1 MNLNIYNYQPKQIRI
16 QCRLLL
22 LFLLCSSSLIAQVGL
37 NTATP
42 NGSSSLDVVSA
53 DTGILI
59 PRLTLTGTNDMSTIT
74 NGNIESLL
82 VYNTATVSD
91 VTPGFYYWNAAA
103 TDPRW
108 VRLVTNDTESSDWSL
123 DGNAG
128 TRNGVDFMGTTDAQD
143 LDVKTNN
150 TLFFRFTQK
159 GQLDF
164 LNTGESVFIGENAGE
179 ANDNTLTT
187 RSTFLGANS
196 GASNISGADNSFF
209 GANSGQSNTTGE
221 KNSFFGSQS
230 GVANVDGSKNSF
242 FGERTGIQ
250 NTSGSDNS
258 FFGQTSGNANTTGLS
273 NTFLG
278 SASGLNSSVGGE
290 NVFVGAT
297 AGRNNASGNSNTYLG
312 ATSGTLNT
320 GSNNVFIGFGAGN
333 GETTTSNTLII
344 QNDPNDDPLIYGKF
358 DTDEVEVRGG
368 LKISD
373 VINLTPRATAPTSPS
388 AGDIYYHSGSN
399 KVRLWN
405 GSVWENLN

>member
-1 MNLNIYNYQPKQIRI
+1 MMNLNICNYQSKLLQ
-16 QCRLLL
+16 LNGMLL
-22 LFLLCSSSLIAQVGL
+22 LFLLCSSSLIAQVGV
-37 NTATP
+37 NTAAP
-42 NGSSSLDVVSA
+42 SESSSLDVVSS

-59 PRLTLTGTNDMSTIT
+59 PRLTLTGTDDMSTIV

-82 VYNTATVSD
+82 VYNTATVDD
-91 VTPGFYYWNAAA
+91 VTPGFYYWNSSI
-103 TDPRW
+103 W
-108 VRLVTNDTESSDWSL
+108 VRLVTNDTESSDWNLS
-123 DGNAG
+123 GNTG
-128 TRNGVDFMGTTDAQD
+128 TISGVDFIGTTDAQD
-143 LDVKTNN
+143 LAIKTNN
-150 TLFFRFTQK
+150 TLFFRFTQR

-179 ANDNTLTT
+179 VNDNSITT
-187 RSTFLGANS
+187 RSTFIGTNS
-196 GASNISGADNSFF
+196 GASNTSGADNSFF

-230 GVANVDGSKNSF
+230 GVANIDGSKNSF
-242 FGERTGIQ
+242 FGERTGVL

-258 FFGQTSGNANTTGLS
+258 FFGQTSGSANTTGLS

-278 SASGLNSSVGGE
+278 SASGLNSSEGDE
-290 NVFVGAT
+290 NVFVGST
-297 AGRNNASGNSNTYLG
+297 AGSNNAAGNSNTYLG
-312 ATSGTLNT
+312 ATSGVLNT
-320 GSNNVFIGFGAGN
+320 GNNNVFIGYGAGN

-373 VINLTPRATAPTSPS
+373 IINLTPRATAPTTPS
-388 AGDIYYHSGSN
+388 AGDIYYDSVTN

>member
-1 MNLNIYNYQPKQIRI
+1 MNLNMYTYPTKQIRI
-16 QCRLLL
+16 QCILLL
-22 LFLLCSSSLIAQVGL
+22 LFLLCSTSLLAQVGL

-42 NGSSSLDVVSA
+42 NESSSLDAVSG

-59 PRLTLTGTNDMSTIT
+59 PRLTLTGTNDTATIA

-82 VYNTATVSD
+82 VYNTATVSN
-91 VTPGFYYWNAAA
+91 VTPGFYYWN
-103 TDPRW
+103 TTQW
-108 VRLVTNDTESSDWSL
+108 VRLVTSDTESRDWNLS
-123 DGNAG
+123 GNAG
-128 TRNGVDFMGTTDAQD
+128 TVNGVNFIGTTDAQD
-143 LDVKTNN
+143 LDIKTNN

-159 GQLDF
+159 GQLAF

-179 ANDNTLTT
+179 ANDISITT
-187 RSTFLGANS
+187 RSTFLGNNS
-196 GASNISGADNSFF
+196 GASNISGVDNSFF

-230 GVANVDGSKNSF
+230 GVANLDGSKNSF
-242 FGERTGIQ
+242 FGESTGIQ

-258 FFGQTSGNANTTGLS
+258 FFGQTSGSANTTGLS

-278 SASGLNSSVGGE
+278 SASGLNSSEGGE
-290 NVFVGAT
+290 NVFIGST
-297 AGRNNASGNSNTYLG
+297 AGRDNAAGNSNTYLG
-312 ATSGTLNT
+312 ATSGALNT
-320 GSNNVFIGFGAGN
+320 GNNNVFIGFGAGN

-358 DTDEVEVRGG
+358 DTDEVEVRGA

-373 VINLTPRATAPTSPS
+373 IINLTPRATAPTTPS
-388 AGDIYYHSGSN
+388 AGDIYYDSGTN

-405 GSVWENLN
+405 GSGWENLN

>member
-1 MNLNIYNYQPKQIRI
+1 MNLNICTYQPKQFQI
-16 QCRLLL
+16 QCMLLL
-22 LFLLCSSSLIAQVGL
+22 LFLLGSSSLIAQVGL

-42 NGSSSLDVVSA
+42 SESSSLDVVSGN
-53 DTGILI
+53 TGILI
-59 PRLTLTGTNDMSTIT
+59 PRLALTGTNDALTIA

-91 VTPGFYYWNAAA
+91 VTAGFYYWDS
-103 TDPRW
+103 TQW
-108 VRLVTNDTESSDWSL
+108 VRLVTSGTESRDWSL
-123 DGNAG
+123 NGNAG
-128 TRNGVDFMGTTDAQD
+128 TVNGVNFIGTTDTQD
-143 LDVKTNN
+143 LDIKTNN
-150 TLFFRFTQK
+150 TLFFRFTQR
-159 GQLDF
+159 GQIDF

-179 ANDNTLTT
+179 ANDNTITT
-187 RSTFLGANS
+187 RSTFIGTNS
-196 GASNISGADNSFF
+196 GVSNISGEDNSFF

-258 FFGQTSGNANTTGLS
+258 FFGQTSGSSNTTGLS

-278 SASGLNSSVGGE
+278 SASGLNSSVGDE
-290 NVFVGAT
+290 NVFVGST
-297 AGRNNASGNSNTYLG
+297 AGRNNAAGNSNTYIG
-312 ATSGTLNT
+312 ATSGALNT
-320 GSNNVFIGFGAGN
+320 GNNNVFIGFGAGN
-333 GETTTSNTLII
+333 GETTASNTLII
-344 QNDPNDDPLIYGKF
+344 QNNPNDDPLIYGKF
-358 DTDEVEVRGG
+358 DTDEVEIRGG

-373 VINLTPRATAPTSPS
+373 IINLTPRATAPITPS
-388 AGDIYYHSGSN
+388 AGDIYYDSGTN

>member
-1 MNLNIYNYQPKQIRI
+1 MMNLNIYNYQPKQIRI
-16 QCRLLL
+16 QCMLLL
-22 LFLLCSSSLIAQVGL
+22 LFLLCSSSLLAQVGL

-59 PRLTLTGTNDMSTIT
+59 PRLTLTGTDDAATIT

-91 VTPGFYYWNAAA
+91 VTPGFYYWNAIA
-103 TDPRW
+103 TQW
-108 VRLVTNDTESSDWSL
+108 VRLVTSDTESRDWNLS
-123 DGNAG
+123 GNTG
-128 TRNGVDFMGTTDAQD
+128 TVNGVDFMGTTDAQD
-143 LDVKTNN
+143 LDIKTNN

-159 GQLDF
+159 GQLNF

-242 FGERTGIQ
+242 FGERTGVQ

-258 FFGQTSGNANTTGLS
+258 FFGQTSGNANTTGLR

-297 AGRNNASGNSNTYLG
+297 AGRNNAAGNSNTYLG

-320 GSNNVFIGFGAGN
+320 GNNNVFIGFGAGN

-358 DTDEVEVRGG
+358 DTDEVEVRGD

-373 VINLTPRATAPTSPS
+373 IINLTPRTQPTAP
-388 AGDIYYHSGSN
+388 AVGDIYYDSGTN
-399 KVRLWN
+399 KVRLWS

>member
-1 MNLNIYNYQPKQIRI
+1 MMNLNIYNYQSKQIRI
-16 QCRLLL
+16 QCMLL
-22 LFLLCSSSLIAQVGL
+22 LFLLCSSSLIAQVGI
-37 NTATP
+37 NTAAP
-42 NGSSSLDVVSA
+42 DGSSSLDVVSS

-59 PRLTLTGTNDMSTIT
+59 PRLTLTGTGDMSTIV

-91 VTPGFYYWNAAA
+91 VTPGFYYWNATA
-103 TDPRW
+103 TQW
-108 VRLVTNDTESSDWSL
+108 VRLVTSDTESRDWNL
-123 DGNAG
+123 RGNTG
-128 TRNGVDFMGTTDAQD
+128 TVNGVDFIGTTDTQD
-143 LDVKTNN
+143 LDIKTNN

-179 ANDNTLTT
+179 LNDNTLTT
-187 RSTFLGANS
+187 RSTFIGTNS
-196 GASNISGADNSFF
+196 GASNTSGADNSFF

-278 SASGLNSSVGGE
+278 SASGLNSSVGDE
-290 NVFVGAT
+290 NVFVGST
-297 AGRNNASGNSNTYLG
+297 AGRNNAAGNSNTYLG
-312 ATSGTLNT
+312 ATSGALNT
-320 GSNNVFIGFGAGN
+320 GNNNVFIGFGAGN
-333 GETTTSNTLII
+333 GETTASNTLII

-373 VINLTPRATAPTSPS
+373 IINLTPRATTPTSPS
-388 AGDIYYHSGSN
+388 AGDIYYDSGTN

>member
-1 MNLNIYNYQPKQIRI
+1 M
-16 QCRLLL
+16 LL

-42 NGSSSLDVVSA
+42 DESSSLDVVSS

-59 PRLTLTGTNDMSTIT
+59 PRLTLTGTGDMSTIT

-108 VRLVTNDTESSDWSL
+108 VRLVTNDTESKDWNL
-123 DGNAG
+123 EGNTG
-128 TRNGVDFMGTTDAQD
+128 TTSGNDFIGTTDAQD
-143 LDVKTNN
+143 LAIKTNN

-164 LNTGESVFIGENAGE
+164 LNTGESVFIGEDAGE
-179 ANDNTLTT
+179 ANDISLTT
-187 RSTFLGANS
+187 RSTFVGSKS
-196 GASNISGADNSFF
+196 GASNTSGADNSFF

-278 SASGLNSSVGGE
+278 SASGLNSSVGDE

-297 AGRNNASGNSNTYLG
+297 AGRNNAAGNSNTYLG
-312 ATSGTLNT
+312 ATSGVLNT
-320 GSNNVFIGFGAGN
+320 GNNNVFIGFGAGN
-333 GETTTSNTLII
+333 GETTASNTLII

-373 VINLTPRATAPTSPS
+373 IINLTPRATTPTSPS
-388 AGDIYYHSGSN
+388 AGDIYYDSGTN

>member
-1 MNLNIYNYQPKQIRI
+1 MNLNKCNYQPMQVKIRCM
-16 QCRLLL
+16 QWLLL
-22 LFLLCSSSLIAQVGL
+22 ILCSSSLPGQVGL

-42 NGSSSLDVVSA
+42 SGSSSLDVVSG

-59 PRLTLTGTNDMSTIT
+59 PRLPLTGTNDASTIV

-91 VTPGFYYWNAAA
+91 VTTGFYYWNG
-103 TDPRW
+103 TQW
-108 VRLVTNDTESSDWSL
+108 VRLVTSDTSSKDWTL
-123 DGNAG
+123 NGNTG
-128 TRNGVDFMGTTDAQD
+128 TVNGVDFIGTTDAQD

-150 TLFFRFTQK
+150 ILFFRFTQK

-179 ANDNTLTT
+179 ANDNTITT

-196 GASNISGADNSFF
+196 GASNTSGLDNSFF
-209 GANSGQSNTTGE
+209 GANSGQSNTTGD

-230 GVANVDGSKNSF
+230 GVSNLDGSKNSF

-250 NTSGSDNS
+250 NTSGAENS
-258 FFGQTSGNANTTGLS
+258 FFGQNSGQSNTTGLR

-278 SASGLNSSVGGE
+278 SASGLNSSVGNE
-290 NVFVGAT
+290 NVFIGSI
-297 AGRNNASGNSNTYLG
+297 AGRDNAAGNSNTYLG
-312 ATSGTLNT
+312 ATSGAWNT
-320 GSNNVFIGFGAGN
+320 GNNNVFIGFGAGN
-333 GETTTSNTLII
+333 GETTASNTLII

-358 DTDEVEVRGG
+358 DTDEVEIRGE

-373 VINLTPRATAPTSPS
+373 IIHLTPRALAPTTPS
-388 AGDIYYHSGSN
+388 TGDLYYDSSNN